1 MRSTDQPQREVRH
14 ADALPLPLAWGV
26 ARQTDRSALAQYLSS
41 IRLSLIDNIWKGAF
55 LISLVGAPVSAM
67 RSVSTGWMP
76 LYTAHIG
83 LAALVCC
90 LYLARRHISETFK
103 TAALVALLWA
113 VGLAGLF
120 TLGLMGS
127 GATWLAVSALLMAAL
142 YSVRAG
148 MITIGA
154 VLIAI
159 VTAAIAF
166 TEGFLT
172 VSFEARTYVSSPA
185 SWVSLIVT
193 TALLPVIIFQ
203 AISSLHDSNV
213 KLMTQVDE
221 QRMLIERMATHDAL
235 TSVPTVTLAMD
246 RLEQAM
252 LEVGRTG
259 KLVALLFIDLDG
271 FKEIN
276 DRHGHEAGDT
286 ILKAVAQRCR
296 DTIRVGDTIARKG
309 GDEFIAIL
317 PGIADGAA
325 AEELAQALVS
335 TLGKP
340 VLYRG
345 KNLTIGASIGV
356 ALAPVHAETADA
368 LVRAADIAMYKAKRA
383 GKNQVWMA

>member
-1 MRSTDQPQREVRH
+1 MRSTDQPQREARH
-14 ADALPLPLAWGV
+14 ADTLPLAWGA
-26 ARQTDRSALAQYLSS
+26 ARRTDRSALSQYLSS

-67 RSVSTGWMP
+67 RSFSTGWMP
-76 LYTAHIG
+76 LYSAHIG

-90 LYLARRHISETFK
+90 LYFARRHVSETFK
-103 TAALVALLWA
+103 TAAIMALLWA

-148 MITIGA
+148 MITIGVA
-154 VLIAI
+154 LIAI
-159 VTAAIAF
+159 VIAAIAF

-172 VSFEARTYVSSPA
+172 VSFEARSYVSSPA
-185 SWVSLIVT
+185 SWISLIVT

-203 AISSLHDSNV
+203 AIASLHDSNV
-213 KLMTQVDE
+213 KLMTQVDA
-221 QRMLIERMATHDAL
+221 QRVLIERMATHDAL
-235 TSVPTVTLAMD
+235 TSIPTVTLAMD

-252 LEVGRTG
+252 LEVGRSG

-276 DRHGHEAGDT
+276 DRYGHEAGDV
-286 ILKAVAQRCR
+286 ILKTVAQRCR
-296 DTIRVGDTIARKG
+296 DTIRIGDTIARKG
-309 GDEFIAIL
+309 GDEFIAIM
-317 PGIADGAA
+317 PGIASGVAA
-325 AEELAQALVS
+325 QELAQALV
-335 TLGKP
+335 TALDKP

-345 KNLTIGASIGV
+345 ADLKIGASIGV
-356 ALAPVHAETADA
+356 ALAPVHARTADE
-368 LVRAADIAMYKAKRA
+368 LVRAADGAMYKAKRA
-383 GKNQVWMA
+383 GKNQVWMTE